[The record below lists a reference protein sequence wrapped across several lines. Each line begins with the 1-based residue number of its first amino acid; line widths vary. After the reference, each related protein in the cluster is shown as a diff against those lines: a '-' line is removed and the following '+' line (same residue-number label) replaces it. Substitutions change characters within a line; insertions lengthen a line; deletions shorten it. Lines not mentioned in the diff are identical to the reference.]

1 MNWAT
6 PTRKW
11 PSSTIQGKLGFFVVV
26 VETLG
31 DTLVK
36 ELAGYKFFPV
46 PEAHLPYY
54 MHRWYY
60 YYNSELVHSH
70 FKLKRIIHHAH
81 FY

>member
-26 VETLG
+26 VETIG

-36 ELAGYKFFPV
+36 ELAGYKFFPSQGV
-46 PEAHLPYY
+46 KRRFFTL
-54 MHRWYY
+54 
-60 YYNSELVHSH
+60 LV
-70 FKLKRIIHHAH
+70 IIIPTQNKNPSI
-81 FY
+81 